1 MNLNH
6 FGKIFTS
13 SIKLSGIIIYNGI
26 VAQNKLYISNDTEE
40 AATSIFL
47 AEVLQKCLVYYP
59 HQINIKDN
67 LCCVQSL
74 EEGPIVLRAD
84 LASKAIEVL
93 AEDVFEDDTWR
104 KIKFIWGINLSYSIT
119 VIWWESVNDI

>member
-104 KIKFIWGINLSYSIT
+104 KIKFIWGINLS
-119 VIWWESVNDI
+119 D